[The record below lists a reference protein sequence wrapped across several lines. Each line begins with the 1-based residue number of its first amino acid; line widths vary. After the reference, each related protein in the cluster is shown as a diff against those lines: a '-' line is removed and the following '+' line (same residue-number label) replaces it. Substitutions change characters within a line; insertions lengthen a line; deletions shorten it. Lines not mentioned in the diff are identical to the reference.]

1 MTLTAGCAGAGRA
14 DAGRADAGRAD
25 AGRADVRAPADRCW
39 RKLVTHAAL
48 TVRRANAPKII
59 AENTL
64 RRRPTIAAPASTRA
78 EPNSSWRAKARH
90 PRLALV
96 RAAKSWMPTFVG
108 MTGERVRVRPIDSFI
123 IGHRLRTA
131 ERRGGHVP
139 PRAGRRHAASA
150 ALGGPQQLL
159 RDAIWR
165 IAVQARA
172 TAMTWHPFRV
182 PLPCQIAERRA
193 EPLTAT
199 LACRS
204 KAIPACSSSW
214 HRQLSCTE
222 SSMPGPVRSGS
233 RARSAR
239 TATRATSHAQ
249 IRRDNVNET
258 RRQ

>member
-1 MTLTAGCAGAGRA
+1 MTLTAGCA
-14 DAGRADAGRAD
+14 DAGCAD

-48 TVRRANAPKII
+48 TERRANAPKII
-59 AENTL
+59 AENT
-64 RRRPTIAAPASTRA
+64 P
-78 EPNSSWRAKARH
+78 
-90 PRLALV
+90 
-96 RAAKSWMPTFVG
+96 
-108 MTGERVRVRPIDSFI
+108 
-123 IGHRLRTA
+123 RTA

-150 ALGGPQQLL
+150 ALGGPQHLL

-165 IAVQARA
+165 IAGQARA

-204 KAIPACSSSW
+204 KAIPACSGSW

>member
-1 MTLTAGCAGAGRA
+1 MTLTAGCA
-14 DAGRADAGRAD
+14 DAGCAD

-59 AENTL
+59 AENT
-64 RRRPTIAAPASTRA
+64 P
-78 EPNSSWRAKARH
+78 
-90 PRLALV
+90 
-96 RAAKSWMPTFVG
+96 
-108 MTGERVRVRPIDSFI
+108 
-123 IGHRLRTA
+123 RTA

-150 ALGGPQQLL
+150 ALGGPQHLL

-165 IAVQARA
+165 IAGQARA
-172 TAMTWHPFRV
+172 IAMTWHPFRV

-199 LACRS
+199 LARRS
-204 KAIPACSSSW
+204 KAIPACSGSW

-239 TATRATSHAQ
+239 IATRATSHAQ
-249 IRRDNVNET
+249 IRRDNVYET